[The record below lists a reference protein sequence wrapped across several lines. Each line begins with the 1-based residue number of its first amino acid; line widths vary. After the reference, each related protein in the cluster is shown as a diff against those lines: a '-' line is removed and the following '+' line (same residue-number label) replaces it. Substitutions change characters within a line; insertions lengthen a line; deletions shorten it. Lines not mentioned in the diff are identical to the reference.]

1 MADFVQLPGQLN
13 IRATRGDELNI
24 VVNLQRDVTSHTF
37 ESYVYN
43 ATAIAGQG
51 GVGSLNGVGTTVTAP
66 TIGITDAGTGSMVIG
81 LSEAQTILLN
91 PGESY
96 RWYLRWVAPGEL
108 TRTILSGSVV
118 MEAP

>member
-1 MADFVQLPGQLN
+1 MADFVQLPGTLN
-13 IRATRGDELNI
+13 LRAVRGDEVNI
-24 VVNLQRDVTSHTF
+24 VVNLQRDVTNHTF

-66 TIGITDAGTGSMVIG
+66 TIGITDVGTGSMVIG
-81 LSEAQTILLN
+81 LSEAQTTLLN